1 MPVRRDR
8 DPTGT
13 DHAHASA
20 SQSPLCRT
28 VYTVS
33 TRWQTDPVSDLLSPI
48 EAVMWRVGND
58 TTLRMTVGT
67 LMMLDRKPSREALVE
82 RLTRAATQAPVLR
95 RRPDDPTR
103 LRRRPEWIDC
113 DNFNASDHVRTM
125 TVPSHGDLRQV
136 LDLVELIEPLPFD
149 PDRSPWDVTLVDGLE
164 GERAALYLRGHHV
177 VADGLGGISLLRLL
191 LDEQGRAKATTNPRA
206 PRPRAGDAETT
217 RRPGT
222 VTIDLRSAIRPL
234 ASGVDAAMKFAPV
247 DAVDD
252 VVHAFQRSLDVAN
265 SVSRQV
271 LIAEGPLSPL
281 TSSRSVTSRFEVLSG
296 PGARRA
302 SIALGGSRNDLLV
315 AVVAC
320 GLGLYHERLGEPCPE
335 LRLATPIS
343 LRRTGRAGGN
353 WFAPIRVE
361 VPTSADHPGP
371 QFGVIAERL
380 ARARGEPALRLT
392 ATLASGIGHLPTRLI
407 VPFLQAQADSVDF
420 AVTALPG
427 FAGARHI
434 CEATIEESFPFGPR
448 LGCPMNVSAFGNE
461 DRLDMG
467 IALDPA
473 AIVQPDVLLECL
485 QTAFTSFVTDG
496 KPTRGKGSHALPRA

>member
-1 MPVRRDR
+1 MR
-8 DPTGT
+8 
-13 DHAHASA
+13 
-20 SQSPLCRT
+20 
-28 VYTVS
+28 
-33 TRWQTDPVSDLLSPI
+33 
-48 EAVMWRVGND
+48 
-58 TTLRMTVGT
+58 
-67 LMMLDRKPSREALVE
+67 
-82 RLTRAATQAPVLR
+82 
-95 RRPDDPTR
+95 
-103 LRRRPEWIDC
+103 
-113 DNFNASDHVRTM
+113 
-125 TVPSHGDLRQV
+125 
-136 LDLVELIEPLPFD
+136 
-149 PDRSPWDVTLVDGLE
+149 
-164 GERAALYLRGHHV
+164 
-177 VADGLGGISLLRLL
+177 
-191 LDEQGRAKATTNPRA
+191 
-206 PRPRAGDAETT
+206 
-217 RRPGT
+217 
-222 VTIDLRSAIRPL
+222 
-234 ASGVDAAMKFAPV
+234 FAPV

-296 PGARRA
+296 HAARRA

-320 GLGLYHERLGEPCPE
+320 GLGLYHERLGEPAPE

-361 VPTSADHPGP
+361 VPTSAEHPGP

-380 ARARGEPALRLT
+380 ARARSEPALRLT

-427 FAGARHI
+427 FPGVRHI

-473 AIVQPDVLLECL
+473 AIVQPDVLLDCL
-485 QTAFTSFVTDG
+485 QTAFTSFVSEG
-496 KPTRGKGSHALPRA
+496 KPTRAKAGHAAPRA